1 MSKSIHT
8 LIPDIYAMLEQG
20 VDVEQSDMQEWLD
33 DFASQVR
40 EAAAIVL
47 QEGQR
52 NGKTNLRLSQIGK
65 PDRQIW
71 YGVKGVEGEPLNGQT
86 KIKFAMGHLLEA
98 LLILFT
104 KAAGH
109 TVEGEQGEVEV
120 EGVLGH
126 QDCII
131 DGMLTDIKSASSYA
145 FKKFKEDRLAE
156 DDPFGYISQI
166 SAYATK
172 RGDKE
177 AAFFAIDKNSG
188 ELALNVIHDMV
199 MIDAS
204 ERINYLKKVT
214 ASDTAPPRCY
224 NDVPDG
230 ASGNRKL
237 AIGCVFCGYK
247 TKCWDNLRAFKY
259 SNGLRYLTKVAREP
273 DVEEVKIE
281 S

>member
-1 MSKSIHT
+1 MTKNIDT
-8 LIPDIYAMLEQG
+8 LIPDIYAMLEEG
-20 VDVEQSDMQEWLD
+20 VDTGKKDMQKFLD

-40 EAAAIVL
+40 EAASIIL
-47 QEGQR
+47 QEGER
-52 NGKTNLRLSQIGK
+52 EGKTNLRLSQIGK

-71 YGVKGVEGEPLNGQT
+71 FGVKGVEGQSINGQT
-86 KIKFAMGHLLEA
+86 RIKFLMGHLLEA
-98 LLILFT
+98 VLILLT
-104 KAAGH
+104 KSAGH
-109 TVEGEQGEVEV
+109 TVEGEQDEVTV

-131 DGMLTDIKSASSYA
+131 DGVLTDIKSASSFA
-145 FKKFKEDRLAE
+145 FKKFKENRLTD

-172 RGDKE
+172 RGDTE

-188 ELALNVIHDMV
+188 ELAVTKVHELE
-199 MIDAS
+199 MIDANA
-204 ERINYLKKVT
+204 RVNYLKGIV
-214 ASDTAPPRCY
+214 DTDTPPPRCY

-230 ASGNRKL
+230 KSGNRKL
-237 AIGCVFCGYK
+237 VIGCVFCGYK

-259 SNGLRYLTKVAREP
+259 SNGVRYLTQVSKTP
-273 DVEEVKIE
+273 DVEEIPI

>member
-1 MSKSIHT
+1 MTKSIHT

-20 VDVEQSDMQEWLD
+20 VDVDQTDVQEWLD

-47 QEGQR
+47 REGQR
-52 NGKTNLRLSQIGK
+52 EGKTNLRLSQIGK

-71 YGVKGVEGEPLNGQT
+71 YGAQGVEGEPLNGQT

-98 LLILFT
+98 LLILFAKT
-104 KAAGH
+104 AGH
-109 TVEGEQGEVEV
+109 TVEGEQDEVEV

-131 DGMLTDIKSASSYA
+131 DGVLTDIKSASSFA
-145 FKKFKEDRLAE
+145 FKKFKENRLSE
-156 DDPFGYISQI
+156 DDPFGYIAQI

-188 ELALNVIHDMV
+188 ELALTPVHDME

-204 ERINYLKKVT
+204 ARINYLKDVT
-214 ASDTAPPRCY
+214 TSATPPPRCY

-230 ASGNRKL
+230 QSGNRKL
-237 AIGCVFCGYK
+237 AIGCVFCTYK

-259 SNGLRYLTKVAREP
+259 SNGVRYLTKVARVP
-273 DVEEVKIE
+273 DVEEVKVE
-281 S
+281 G